1 MTTKSS
7 LLKILEKSSRK
18 GLGRGN
24 LGVLVARAGV
34 GKTACLVHIAMDKL
48 LRNEKLVHASL
59 QDSPE
64 KVTSYYNVIF
74 SELAEALALTYP
86 SDIKAQIEKNRM
98 ILAYLNQSFD
108 LRRLRENLKNLS
120 EKVGFVPDTLIV
132 DGLDF
137 SKAGVEMFEGL
148 KKLAQEFQ
156 VEIWFSALSK
166 GSPDDTKTQGIPA
179 PADKFHSFFSMVIEL
194 QPTQSAVELRLLKDH
209 ESTTLLDEK
218 VLLDPKTF
226 LARG

>member
-18 GLGRGN
+18 ALGRGN

-74 SELAEALALTYP
+74 SELVNALNLTHP
-86 SDIKAQIEKNRM
+86 SDIKTQIDKNRM

-108 LRRLRENLKNLS
+108 LRRLKENLKNLA
-120 EKVGFVPDTLIV
+120 EKVGFMPDTIIV

-137 SKAGVEMFEGL
+137 SKVGVEVFEGFQ
-148 KKLAQEFQ
+148 KLAQELQ

-166 GSPDDTKTQGIPA
+166 AAAESEEARGIPA
-179 PADKFHSFFSMVIEL
+179 PADKFDSFFSIVIEL
-194 QPTQSAVELRLLKDH
+194 QPTPSAVELRLLKDH
-209 ESTTLLDEK
+209 DSATPLEEK